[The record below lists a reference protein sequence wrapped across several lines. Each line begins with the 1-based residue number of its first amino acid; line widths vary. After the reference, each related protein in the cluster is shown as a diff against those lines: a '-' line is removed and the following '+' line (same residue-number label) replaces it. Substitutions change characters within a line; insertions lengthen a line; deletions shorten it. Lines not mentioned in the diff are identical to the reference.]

1 MQINKTRITNLD
13 RYLSFMPKGTR
24 FRVSVSAE
32 SNAARPDRIGFPRD
46 CIPGTAVLPKSSGP
60 VSRYNAEG
68 KFVRR
73 SDLPKESRFIRTVI
87 WRWKQWRGK
96 DHEEKE
102 DYRDIY
108 RDCYPRELIPPP
120 SIELSLIEIDGE
132 RCVVS
137 PELEYSASNEGTN
150 LHVINLMLELFGSC
164 EILRADL
171 TRISAPVIT
180 KVNWR
185 FLPTGEYPWAKLKT
199 HISHA
204 LTKSSDD
211 VQRIIWNRMETL
223 KAYGPSQIY
232 VGQGGF
238 NDYLAYVF
246 NERRLVVLESI
257 RKDNAVYVFGL
268 NWENISKFSKAEI
281 LNSKL
286 QTARI
291 VHSKGWKSQ
300 IAQLLGRSAGA

>member
-13 RYLSFMPKGTR
+13 RYLSFIPKGTR

-32 SNAARPDRIGFPRD
+32 SNARLDRIGFPRD
-46 CIPGTAVLPKSSGP
+46 CVAGTSVLPKTSGP

-68 KFVRR
+68 KVVTRR
-73 SDLPKESRFIRTVI
+73 DLPKESRYIRTVI
-87 WRWKQWRGK
+87 WRWKEWRGK

-108 RDCYPRELIPPP
+108 RDCYPRELLLPP
-120 SIELSLIEIDGE
+120 SVELSLIDLDGE
-132 RCVVS
+132 SFIVS
-137 PELEYSASNEGTN
+137 PELEYQDSDKDHN
-150 LHVINLMLELFGSC
+150 LHVINLMLELFGLC

-171 TRISAPVIT
+171 TRISIPLVT
-180 KVNWR
+180 KANWR
-185 FLPTGEYPWAKLKT
+185 FLPTGEYPWARLKT
-199 HISHA
+199 HIAQA
-204 LTKSSDD
+204 LAKSSEDI
-211 VQRIIWNRMETL
+211 QRIIWNRIETL
-223 KAYGPSQIY
+223 KSFGPSQIY

-246 NERRLVVLESI
+246 KEHRLVVLESI

-268 NWENISKFSKAEI
+268 NWENVSKLSKAEI
-281 LNSKL
+281 LNNKL

-291 VHSKGWKSQ
+291 IHSKGWKSR
-300 IAQLLGRSAGA
+300 IALLLGRSAAA